1 MLSLKFTAKCQGHLC
16 MNFTMETKPLNSV
29 CWWKSVQISIKN
41 KNFRHIWIECNKK
54 FKRFDQSVFLNRLLT
69 SSEELFLKT
78 TQRIESQLG
87 ESTETESYTIQRDNQ
102 KHNIEQNK
110 LFSINIDFY
119 NISVDLLLL
128 LNNVK
133 YLLYE
138 MPLYL
143 RFRTDHTTGQYRK
156 HLNNCPI
163 YNVTGQG
170 ILSPSN
176 NN

>member
-1 MLSLKFTAKCQGHLC
+1 MQQKIQTIRS
-16 MNFTMETKPLNSV
+16 
-29 CWWKSVQISIKN
+29 
-41 KNFRHIWIECNKK
+41 
-54 FKRFDQSVFLNRLLT
+54 KRFPEQVVDEQWRAV
-69 SSEELFLKT
+69 SEDDTENWVT
-78 TQRIESQLG
+78 AWT
-87 ESTETESYTIQRDNQ
+87 TETESYTIQRDNQ

-110 LFSINIDFY
+110 LFSINIDFH

-143 RFRTDHTTGQYRK
+143 QFRTDHTTGQYRK

-163 YNVTGQG
+163 YNVTVQG

>member
-1 MLSLKFTAKCQGHLC
+1 MQQKIQTIRS
-16 MNFTMETKPLNSV
+16 
-29 CWWKSVQISIKN
+29 
-41 KNFRHIWIECNKK
+41 
-54 FKRFDQSVFLNRLLT
+54 KRFPEQVVDEQWRAV
-69 SSEELFLKT
+69 SEDDTENWVT
-78 TQRIESQLG
+78 AWT
-87 ESTETESYTIQRDNQ
+87 TETESYTIQRDNQ